1 MASGASESEIH
12 IWDVNKLT
20 APMTPGAKSQP
31 LEEVWMVSLKRHQVV
46 IHIACLFT
54 CPYLR
59 FHQVRGV
66 AWNRQVQHIMA
77 STFASRCVVWDLRK
91 NDPIIKV
98 WNLRTFQVKCYHL
111 QFQVSDS
118 TSRSRWKCVAW
129 HPEVATQMALASEDD
144 HTPVIQIWDLRQAS
158 SPMKQLEG
166 HTAGVLSIAWC
177 QADADLLLS
186 CGKDNRILVWNPNR
200 GAGEVVAELPTSNQW
215 SFEVSWCP
223 RNPGVIAS
231 ASFDGHVS
239 VHSLMGG
246 QQQAQPSSRV
256 EESFG
261 SSINAVA
268 NQPGPQV
275 TMQLKEPPK
284 WLRRPCGASFGFG
297 GRLVTVEQ
305 VAGVKPTL
313 YLSTVVTEPDLVA
326 DSAKLETSLQEGNF
340 PDFCQAKLLQLGESS
355 QAELWKYLA
364 ASFQGE
370 AAANQFLGLLGIQP
384 EAMKQTLKAALKPA
398 EEVTEAIGNLA
409 VEEKKGVMED
419 GVSAGG
425 SGDEFDLIAAHGTT
439 NLTQPEEVSKPTALD
454 SSFALARDSSASG
467 QLVSAL
473 LAGDMELAVE
483 VCVQQGRFAE
493 ALVLAIRGGPDLLE
507 RTQAQYFQ
515 QAAGGPH
522 CLALLEAVTMHQ
534 WSKLVAN
541 CTLDCWREALAALL
555 TYCGPGE
562 REMLAA
568 QLGDRLVGEGKQS
581 EALLCF
587 TVAGEMDKAVESW
600 LQMEGA
606 DMSKAAGLQSL
617 VEVVVIVR
625 AAVTA
630 RGLPAQAKS
639 GGQVSQALAR
649 YAGLLAGQGSL
660 RTALSYLSQVEV
672 GEGELAELKQRLE
685 QSLAPRAQ
693 APAVQQTARQPA
705 RGRQSSLVPAQRKMS
720 NEQPSYN
727 YGQQQ
732 QPFMQPQELPAN
744 SYQQYKPPSMER
756 EVPPVP
762 TFPSAFPNAASP
774 SSASRSSNPLL
785 GM

>member
-98 WNLRTFQVKCYHL
+98 WNLRIFQVKCYHL

-305 VAGVKPTL
+305 VAGAKPTL

>member
-1 MASGASESEIH
+1 
-12 IWDVNKLT
+12 
-20 APMTPGAKSQP
+20 MTPGAKSQP

-54 CPYLR
+54 CPYLK

-98 WNLRTFQVKCYHL
+98 WNLRIFQVKCYLL

-305 VAGVKPTL
+305 VAGAKPTL

>member
-1 MASGASESEIH
+1 
-12 IWDVNKLT
+12 
-20 APMTPGAKSQP
+20 
-31 LEEVWMVSLKRHQVV
+31 
-46 IHIACLFT
+46 
-54 CPYLR
+54 
-59 FHQVRGV
+59 
-66 AWNRQVQHIMA
+66 MA

-98 WNLRTFQVKCYHL
+98 WNLRIFQVKCYHL

-305 VAGVKPTL
+305 VAGAKPTL

>member
-1 MASGASESEIH
+1 
-12 IWDVNKLT
+12 
-20 APMTPGAKSQP
+20 
-31 LEEVWMVSLKRHQVV
+31 
-46 IHIACLFT
+46 
-54 CPYLR
+54 
-59 FHQVRGV
+59 
-66 AWNRQVQHIMA
+66 
-77 STFASRCVVWDLRK
+77 
-91 NDPIIKV
+91 
-98 WNLRTFQVKCYHL
+98 
-111 QFQVSDS
+111 
-118 TSRSRWKCVAW
+118 
-129 HPEVATQMALASEDD
+129 MALASEDD

-261 SSINAVA
+261 SSMNAVA
-268 NQPGPQV
+268 NQAGPQV

-305 VAGVKPTL
+305 VAGVKPNL

-370 AAANQFLGLLGIQP
+370 AAANQFLTLLGIQP
-384 EAMKQTLKAALKPA
+384 EAIKQTLKAALKPE

-409 VEEKKGVMED
+409 VEEKKGVMEE
-419 GVSAGG
+419 GVAGGGG

-439 NLTQPEEVSKPTALD
+439 NITQPEEVTKPTALD
-454 SSFALARDSSASG
+454 SSFALSRDSSASG

-493 ALVLAIRGGPDLLE
+493 ALVLAIRGGSDLLE

-568 QLGDRLVGEGKQS
+568 QLGDRLVGGGKQS

-606 DMSKAAGLQSL
+606 DMAKAAGLQSL

-693 APAVQQTARQPA
+693 APAVQAARQQPA
-705 RGRQSSLVPAQRKMS
+705 RGRQASLTPAPRKMS
-720 NEQPSYN
+720 NDQPSYN
-727 YGQQQ
+727 YGQPQ
-732 QPFMQPQELPAN
+732 QPFMQPQEPPSN

-762 TFPSAFPNAASP
+762 TFPSAFPNATSP

-785 GM
+785 GIVPVEFSSQY

>member
-1 MASGASESEIH
+1 
-12 IWDVNKLT
+12 
-20 APMTPGAKSQP
+20 MTPGAKSQP
-31 LEEVWMVSLKRHQVV
+31 LEEVWMVSLERHQVV

-54 CPYLR
+54 CPYLT

-98 WNLRTFQVKCYHL
+98 WNLRIFQVKCYHL

-370 AAANQFLGLLGIQP
+370 AAANQFLSLLGIQP

>member
-1 MASGASESEIH
+1 
-12 IWDVNKLT
+12 
-20 APMTPGAKSQP
+20 MTPGAKSQP

-98 WNLRTFQVKCYHL
+98 WNLRIFQVKCYHL

-305 VAGVKPTL
+305 VAGAKPTL

-398 EEVTEAIGNLA
+398 EEVTQAIGNLA